1 MTKTNP
7 LLLAALSLF
16 LFGFLFGCASA
27 PGATSPETPADE
39 APVID
44 LDERPLVLDTG
55 EELRAFIG
63 EFSQVVEDATDLLE
77 DLKEGAFEEEVDR
90 IERLRGRLERWRGI
104 AESASID
111 PDSTEIS
118 PEEYDRFTA
127 ELASLRNR
135 LWDVVL
141 EINREIAEATGMGP
155 GVEQPDAE
163 G

>member
-1 MTKTNP
+1 MTKTN
-7 LLLAALSLF
+7 LLLIAALF
-16 LFGFLFGCASA
+16 LFLFGCASA
-27 PGATSPETPADE
+27 PDATPPETPADE

-44 LDERPLVLDTG
+44 LDERPLVLDTNV
-55 EELRAFIG
+55 ELTSFVG
-63 EFSQVVEDATDLLE
+63 EFSQVVEDATDLLA
-77 DLKEGAFEEEVDR
+77 DLRQGAFEEEVDR
-90 IERLRGRLERWRGI
+90 IERLRGRLERWQGI

-118 PEEYDRFTA
+118 LEEYDRFTA

-141 EINREIAEATGMGP
+141 EINREIAEATGVGP
-155 GVEQPDAE
+155 EAEQPNAE